1 MSLHSRSGAH
11 LSAIRD
17 DDVLTGYAPL
27 ITVVSGGAQIIDL
40 TLATAFALGRLLI
53 AAAGDE
59 GYREHL
65 IAAGHLAPGARSMPL
80 ADAIDQHNAVNA
92 LDSSDPDY
100 LHPPASAATLADAVD
115 LIPDSWHDGIVADA
129 AGQGC
134 TLSYTAATSGLRVGT
149 LRRVQRHFAA
159 REDDADWQ
167 ALSAGQQLDECFPE
181 YNGIGA
187 LDLLA
192 ELGLVPVYHLRDC

>member
-1 MSLHSRSGAH
+1 MSLRSRSGAP
-11 LSAIRD
+11 LSVIRE
-17 DDVLTGYAPL
+17 DVVAGHDPL
-27 ITVVSGGAQIIDL
+27 ITVVSANADIIDL
-40 TLATAFALGRLLI
+40 TPATAFALGRLLI
-53 AAAGDE
+53 DAAGDE

-134 TLSYTAATSGLRVGT
+134 TLSYTAATSGLRVET
-149 LRRVQRHFAA
+149 IRRVQRHFAA
-159 REDDADWQ
+159 RDDDADWQ
-167 ALSAGQQLDECFPE
+167 ALSAGQQLDEAFPS

-187 LDLLA
+187 FDLLA
-192 ELGLVPVYHLRDC
+192 ELGVTPVYVLPGD